1 MNPLNNDTHVWLIT
15 GCSTGLGRA
24 LAARVLDRGHRL
36 IATARQPETLA
47 ELVAVDPSRCRALA
61 LDVADATQVAP
72 VVAQAAAF
80 FGRLD
85 VVVNNAGYG
94 MIGAV
99 EEYDEAQIARNFETN
114 FFGALRVIR
123 AALPILRAQRRGH
136 FVNMS
141 AAAVIANYAGFSIYG
156 ATKWALEGLS
166 ESLAAEVRPLGLK
179 VTIVQ
184 PGPFR
189 TDFISRSLERASTA
203 IPDYEATSGK
213 FRRFLETMSGRQP
226 GDPDKAADVIIAA
239 VESENPPLRLVLGK
253 YAIDKTRRK
262 LVSAARELEA
272 GSAAGLATDFSG
284 DGQAEAAR

>member
-1 MNPLNNDTHVWLIT
+1 MNTVNDAPVWLIT

-24 LAARVLDRGHRL
+24 LAARVLARGHRL
-36 IATARQPETLA
+36 IATARHPETLA

-61 LDVADATQVAP
+61 LDVADAPQVAAA
-72 VVAQAAAF
+72 VAQAAEA

-94 MIGAV
+94 LVGAV

-136 FVNMS
+136 FVNIS

-189 TDFISRSLERASTA
+189 TDFISRSLERASA
-203 IPDYEATSGK
+203 SIPDYEPSSGK
-213 FRRFLETMSGRQP
+213 FRRFLETMNGRQP
-226 GDPDKAADVIIAA
+226 GDPAKAADAIISA
-239 VESENPPLRLVLGK
+239 VESENPPLRLALGK
-253 YAIDKTRRK
+253 YAIDKARRK
-262 LVSAARELEA
+262 LAAAARELDA
-272 GSAAGLATDFSG
+272 GSATGLATDFV
-284 DGQAEAAR
+284 R

>member
-1 MNPLNNDTHVWLIT
+1 MNTVNDTPVWLIT

-24 LAARVLDRGHRL
+24 LAARVLARGYRL
-36 IATARQPETLA
+36 IATARHPETLA

-61 LDVADATQVAP
+61 LDVADAPQFAAA
-72 VVAQAAAF
+72 VAQAAEA

-94 MIGAV
+94 LIGAV

-123 AALPILRAQRRGH
+123 AALPILRSQRYGH
-136 FVNMS
+136 FVNVS
-141 AAAVIANYAGFSIYG
+141 AAAVIANYPGFSIYG
-156 ATKWALEGLS
+156 ATKWALEGVS

-189 TDFISRSLERASTA
+189 TDFIARSLERATGSIA
-203 IPDYEATSGK
+203 DYDPSSGK
-213 FRRFLETMSGRQP
+213 FRRFLETMNGRQP
-226 GDPDKAADVIIAA
+226 GDPAKAADAIIDA
-239 VESENPPLRLVLGK
+239 VTSENPPLRLVLGK

-262 LVSAARELEA
+262 LAAAARELDA
-272 GSAAGLATDFSG
+272 GVAAGLATEFPMDG
-284 DGQAEAAR
+284 DAKARR